1 MYIRDTLS
9 GQLRKFSSKDN
20 KVKLYVCGIT
30 PYSTAHVGHAR
41 STITFDVLR
50 RYLEF
55 IGFEVQHVQNFTDI
69 DDKIIIKAREES
81 ISYKELSNRYI
92 QEYMRDMK
100 SLNVLPAHQYPL
112 ATDAIPR
119 IIEIVRELIAKGY
132 AYANG
137 GNVYF
142 SVGEYRNYGQLSNRS
157 LDDMIAGSRIEI
169 SEEKQHPMDFALW
182 KASKP
187 GEPSWVS
194 PWGNGRPGWH
204 IECTTICLD
213 NLGETIEIHGG
224 GVDLVFPHHENELAQ
239 SESFTDKNPFVR
251 FWVHNGL
258 LNLQDEKMSKS
269 IGNLV
274 PIGTALEKY
283 KPDLI
288 RLFFLSAHYRSPL
301 NYSDNG
307 LSNLNKGLDRLLSAL
322 RIISSTGLEQLD
334 SSSFESR
341 FVESM
346 NDDLNTPQAIGILF
360 ELAHEIN
367 RAHLKSISVG
377 EAQKMLKKL
386 GSILGLKFNQTKRK
400 VLNVEDTVFDLYQNM
415 SEMIETTDDEEIL
428 NLIAAADSK
437 NLDSIMNALI
447 AIRRKLRNANSYD
460 LADSIRDRLAKLG
473 LIMED
478 NPKGSSWRWK

>member
-9 GQLRKFSSKDN
+9 GQLREFNSKDN

-30 PYSTAHVGHAR
+30 PYSAAHVGHAR

-69 DDKIIIKAREES
+69 DDKIIMKAREES
-81 ISYKELSNRYI
+81 ISYKELSTRYMK
-92 QEYMRDMK
+92 EYIRDMK
-100 SLNVLPAHQYPL
+100 RLNVLPAHKYPL

-119 IIEIVRELIAKGY
+119 IIEIVGELIAKGY
-132 AYANG
+132 AYANS

-142 SVGEYRNYGQLSNRS
+142 SVGKYTNYGQLSNRS
-157 LDDMIAGSRIEI
+157 LDDMIAGFRVEI
-169 SEEKQHPMDFALW
+169 SEQKRHPMDFALW

-187 GEPSWVS
+187 GEPSWTS

-213 NLGETIEIHGG
+213 TLGETIDIHGG
-224 GVDLVFPHHENELAQ
+224 GLDLVFPHHENELAQ
-239 SESFTDKNPFVR
+239 SESFTNQNPFVR

-258 LNLQDEKMSKS
+258 LNLQNEKMSKS

-274 PIGTALEKY
+274 PISTALEKY

-307 LSNLNKGLDRLLSAL
+307 LNNLDKGLDRLLSAL
-322 RIISSTGLEQLD
+322 RISSHTDLTQLEP
-334 SSSFESR
+334 SSFESR

-346 NDDLNTPQAIGILF
+346 NDDLNTPQALGILF

-367 RAHLKSISVG
+367 RAHLKNISVD
-377 EAQKMLKKL
+377 EAQKILKKL
-386 GSILGLKFNQTKRK
+386 GSILGLEFNQTTRGA
-400 VLNVEDTVFDLYQNM
+400 LNVEDKVFDLYQNL
-415 SEMIETTDDEEIL
+415 SEMIESDGDQDL
-428 NLIAAADSK
+428 SNSIAAADPE
-437 NLDSIMNALI
+437 NLDSMMDELI
-447 AIRRKLRNANSYD
+447 AIRRKLRDANSYD
-460 LADSIRDRLAKLG
+460 LADFIRDSLAKLN
-473 LIMED
+473 LIIED
-478 NPKGSSWRWK
+478 SPKGSSWRWQ